1 MSFQALSSEESYP
14 LPSSAR
20 IEWPDF
26 VLGSE
31 SYKTKFSEKGG
42 WACPLCGSSE
52 IKQIRRHLSTY
63 HKDDIQDLDSI
74 QEYLTNIALLKRRET
89 HNKSDAKRA
98 NKPER
103 KEAKKLSDAKLAGK
117 PERKEALKKADA
129 KRAGKPERKE
139 AQSNLMKKKDA
150 KRAGKP
156 ERKEVLKKAK
166 KTYLLTPKGFFAKIQ
181 ENARYREKLGK
192 TKRQAQH
199 RKYAQTKIDKIRGGD
214 AIMRRIKF
222 TKAILRGPE
231 YVCGSCHRSLFKKS
245 VTGVSERLREKIRL
259 ASLEK
264 MKKSKESKRKKGEA
278 QTHENQNFNT
288 GEDGTTTRERT
299 FAKLSETSKHF
310 QEESTTAKAGSS
322 ENSVETS
329 KHFQE
334 EATTAEAR
342 TSAKSTETAKHIQE
356 ENTAPPPKRS
366 KLKRKNNE
374 LSFEADAFK
383 AWIHHEVRSVGGLT
397 YLCATCKSS
406 LTKGNTPC
414 QAVANGLQLNHPD
427 RPVLTELESTLIAH
441 NINFQKVNIF
451 FYNFVSW
458 IYYSMNRWCCF
469 PSPGWLLEKAG

>member
-1 MSFQALSSEESYP
+1 
-14 LPSSAR
+14 
-20 IEWPDF
+20 
-26 VLGSE
+26 
-31 SYKTKFSEKGG
+31 
-42 WACPLCGSSE
+42 
-52 IKQIRRHLSTY
+52 
-63 HKDDIQDLDSI
+63 
-74 QEYLTNIALLKRRET
+74 
-89 HNKSDAKRA
+89 
-98 NKPER
+98 
-103 KEAKKLSDAKLAGK
+103 
-117 PERKEALKKADA
+117 
-129 KRAGKPERKE
+129 
-139 AQSNLMKKKDA
+139 
-150 KRAGKP
+150 
-156 ERKEVLKKAK
+156 
-166 KTYLLTPKGFFAKIQ
+166 
-181 ENARYREKLGK
+181 
-192 TKRQAQH
+192 
-199 RKYAQTKIDKIRGGD
+199 
-214 AIMRRIKF
+214 MRRIKF

-231 YVCGSCHRSLFKKS
+231 YVCSSCHRSLFKKS
-245 VTGVSERLREKIRL
+245 VTGVSEKLREKIRI

-264 MKKSKESKRKKGEA
+264 VKKANEPKRKKGEA

-288 GEDGTTTRERT
+288 GEDGTTTSERT

-310 QEESTTAKAGSS
+310 QGESPTAKARSS
-322 ENSVETS
+322 EKSVETS

-334 EATTAEAR
+334 GATTAEAR

-469 PSPGWLLEKAG
+469 PSPGWLLEKAE

>member
-1 MSFQALSSEESYP
+1 MSFQASPSEESFP
-14 LPSSAR
+14 VSSSGTLQ
-20 IEWPDF
+20 WPD
-26 VLGSE
+26 LELQGE
-31 SYKTKFSEKGG
+31 SFKTEFTDKGE
-42 WACPLCGSSE
+42 WKCPLCDSE
-52 IKQIRRHLSTY
+52 VKQIKNHLKK
-63 HKDDIQDLDSI
+63 HQDHIEDWEMI
-74 QEYLTNIALLKRRET
+74 ENYCKEIAVVKRRET
-89 HNKSDAKRA
+89 KRKFDAKYSS
-98 NKPER
+98 NPER
-103 KEAKKLSDAKLAGK
+103 KEAQKNLMKKK
-117 PERKEALKKADA
+117 DA

-139 AQSNLMKKKDA
+139 VLKKADT

-166 KTYLLTPKGFFAKIQ
+166 KTYLLTPKGFLAKIQ
-181 ENARYREKLGK
+181 ENARYRERLGK

-199 RKYAQTKIDKIRGGD
+199 RKYAQTKMDKIRGGD

-288 GEDGTTTRERT
+288 GEDGTTTREGT

-342 TSAKSTETAKHIQE
+342 TSAKSTETAKHNQE

-374 LSFEADAFK
+374 FSFEADAFK
-383 AWIHHEVRSVGGLT
+383 AWIHHEVKSVGGLT

-441 NINFQKVNIF
+441 NINFQKVNLF
-451 FYNFVSW
+451 FYNLDSW
-458 IYYSMNRWCCF
+458 IYYSINRWCCF
-469 PSPGWLLEKAG
+469 PSPGWLLEKAE

>member
-1 MSFQALSSEESYP
+1 MDDNFWSTLC
-14 LPSSAR
+14 AR
-20 IEWPDF
+20 D
-26 VLGSE
+26 
-31 SYKTKFSEKGG
+31 
-42 WACPLCGSSE
+42 
-52 IKQIRRHLSTY
+52 
-63 HKDDIQDLDSI
+63 
-74 QEYLTNIALLKRRET
+74 
-89 HNKSDAKRA
+89 
-98 NKPER
+98 R
-103 KEAKKLSDAKLAGK
+103 K
-117 PERKEALKKADA
+117 
-129 KRAGKPERKE
+129 
-139 AQSNLMKKKDA
+139 
-150 KRAGKP
+150 
-156 ERKEVLKKAK
+156 
-166 KTYLLTPKGFFAKIQ
+166 
-181 ENARYREKLGK
+181 KLGK

-199 RKYAQTKIDKIRGGD
+199 RKYAQTKMDKIRGGD

-264 MKKSKESKRKKGEA
+264 MKKSNESKRKKGEA

-441 NINFQKVNIF
+441 NINFQKVNLF
-451 FYNFVSW
+451 F
-458 IYYSMNRWCCF
+458 
-469 PSPGWLLEKAG
+469 L

>member
-166 KTYLLTPKGFFAKIQ
+166 KTYLLTPKGFFAKVQ
-181 ENARYREKLGK
+181 ENQRYRQKLGE

-199 RKYAQTKIDKIRGGD
+199 RKYAQTKMDKIRGGD

-231 YVCGSCHRSLFKKS
+231 YVCSSCHRSLFKKS
-245 VTGVSERLREKIRL
+245 VTGVSEKLREKIRI

-264 MKKSKESKRKKGEA
+264 VKKANEPKRKKGEA

-288 GEDGTTTRERT
+288 GEDGTTTSERT

-310 QEESTTAKAGSS
+310 QGESPTAKARSS
-322 ENSVETS
+322 EKSVETS

-334 EATTAEAR
+334 GATTAEAR

-383 AWIHHEVRSVGGLT
+383 AWIHHEVKSVGGLT

>member
-1 MSFQALSSEESYP
+1 
-14 LPSSAR
+14 
-20 IEWPDF
+20 
-26 VLGSE
+26 
-31 SYKTKFSEKGG
+31 
-42 WACPLCGSSE
+42 
-52 IKQIRRHLSTY
+52 
-63 HKDDIQDLDSI
+63 
-74 QEYLTNIALLKRRET
+74 
-89 HNKSDAKRA
+89 
-98 NKPER
+98 
-103 KEAKKLSDAKLAGK
+103 
-117 PERKEALKKADA
+117 
-129 KRAGKPERKE
+129 
-139 AQSNLMKKKDA
+139 
-150 KRAGKP
+150 
-156 ERKEVLKKAK
+156 
-166 KTYLLTPKGFFAKIQ
+166 
-181 ENARYREKLGK
+181 
-192 TKRQAQH
+192 
-199 RKYAQTKIDKIRGGD
+199 
-214 AIMRRIKF
+214 
-222 TKAILRGPE
+222 
-231 YVCGSCHRSLFKKS
+231 

-278 QTHENQNFNT
+278 QTHENQHFNT

-366 KLKRKNNE
+366 KLKRKKNE
-374 LSFEADAFK
+374 FSFEADAFK
-383 AWIHHEVRSVGGLT
+383 AWIHHEVKSVGGLA

-441 NINFQKVNIF
+441 NINFQKVNLF
-451 FYNFVSW
+451 F
-458 IYYSMNRWCCF
+458 
-469 PSPGWLLEKAG
+469 L

>member
-1 MSFQALSSEESYP
+1 M
-14 LPSSAR
+14 
-20 IEWPDF
+20 
-26 VLGSE
+26 
-31 SYKTKFSEKGG
+31 
-42 WACPLCGSSE
+42 
-52 IKQIRRHLSTY
+52 KQIRKHLLTN
-63 HKDDIQDLDSI
+63 HQDEVPVQDWESI
-74 QEYLTNIALLKRRET
+74 EEYLKTITLLKRKET
-89 HNKSDAKRA
+89 NRKTDAKRDS
-98 NKPER
+98 NPER
-103 KEAKKLSDAKLAGK
+103 KEAK
-117 PERKEALKKADA
+117 R
-129 KRAGKPERKE
+129 
-139 AQSNLMKKKDA
+139 QTMKKVDA

-156 ERKEVLKKAK
+156 ERKEVLKKADAKRAGKPERREVQKKAK
-166 KTYLLTPKGFFAKIQ
+166 KTYLLTPKGFLAKMQ
-181 ENARYREKLGK
+181 ENQRYREKLGR
-192 TKRQAQH
+192 TKRKAQH
-199 RKYAQTKIDKIRGGD
+199 RKYAQTKMDKIRGGD

-245 VTGVSERLREKIRL
+245 VTAVSEKLREKVRL

-288 GEDGTTTRERT
+288 GEDGTTTREGT

-342 TSAKSTETAKHIQE
+342 TSAKSTETAKHNQE

-374 LSFEADAFK
+374 FSFEADAFK
-383 AWIHHEVRSVGGLT
+383 AWIHHEVKSVGGLT

>member
-63 HKDDIQDLDSI
+63 HQDDIQDLDSI

-117 PERKEALKKADA
+117 PERKEA
-129 KRAGKPERKE
+129 
-139 AQSNLMKKKDA
+139 Q
-150 KRAGKP
+150 
-156 ERKEVLKKAK
+156 KKAK
-166 KTYLLTPKGFFAKIQ
+166 KTYLLTPKGFFAKVQ
-181 ENARYREKLGK
+181 ENQRYRQKLGE

-199 RKYAQTKIDKIRGGD
+199 RKYAQTKMDKIRGGD

-231 YVCGSCHRSLFKKS
+231 YVCSSCHRSLFKKS
-245 VTGVSERLREKIRL
+245 VTGVSEKLREKIRI

-264 MKKSKESKRKKGEA
+264 VKKANEPKRKKGEA

-288 GEDGTTTRERT
+288 GEDGTTTSERT

-310 QEESTTAKAGSS
+310 QGESPTAKARSS
-322 ENSVETS
+322 EKSVETS

-334 EATTAEAR
+334 GATTAEAR

>member
-1 MSFQALSSEESYP
+1 M
-14 LPSSAR
+14 
-20 IEWPDF
+20 
-26 VLGSE
+26 
-31 SYKTKFSEKGG
+31 
-42 WACPLCGSSE
+42 
-52 IKQIRRHLSTY
+52 
-63 HKDDIQDLDSI
+63 
-74 QEYLTNIALLKRRET
+74 LKRRET
-89 HNKSDAKRA
+89 QRKFDAKYSSNPERKEAKRQTMKKVDAKRA
-98 NKPER
+98 GKPER

-129 KRAGKPERKE
+129 KRAGKPER
-139 AQSNLMKKKDA
+139 
-150 KRAGKP
+150 R
-156 ERKEVLKKAK
+156 EVQKKAK
-166 KTYLLTPKGFFAKIQ
+166 KTYLLTPKGFLAKMQ
-181 ENARYREKLGK
+181 ENQRYRMKLGK

-199 RKYAQTKIDKIRGGD
+199 RKYAQTKMDKIRGGD

-231 YVCGSCHRSLFKKS
+231 YVCSSCHRSLFKKS
-245 VTGVSERLREKIRL
+245 VTAVSEKIRDKIRL

-264 MKKSKESKRKKGEA
+264 MKKSKESKRKKGEV
-278 QTHENQNFNT
+278 QTRENQNFNT
-288 GEDGTTTRERT
+288 GEDGTTTREGT

-342 TSAKSTETAKHIQE
+342 TSAKSTETAKHNQE

-374 LSFEADAFK
+374 FSFEADAFK
-383 AWIHHEVRSVGGLT
+383 AWIHHEVKSVGGLT

-427 RPVLTELESTLIAH
+427 RPVLTELESTLIAL
-441 NINFQKVNIF
+441 NINFQKVNHF
-451 FYNFVSW
+451 FYKFVSW
-458 IYYSMNRWCCF
+458 IYYSINRWCCS
-469 PSPGWLLEKAG
+469 PSPGWLLEKAE

>member
-63 HKDDIQDLDSI
+63 HQDDIQDLDSI

-117 PERKEALKKADA
+117 PERKEV
-129 KRAGKPERKE
+129 
-139 AQSNLMKKKDA
+139 Q
-150 KRAGKP
+150 
-156 ERKEVLKKAK
+156 KKAK
-166 KTYLLTPKGFFAKIQ
+166 KTYLLTPKGLIAKIQ

-199 RKYAQTKIDKIRGGD
+199 RKYAQTKMDKIRGGD

-231 YVCGSCHRSLFKKS
+231 YVCSSCHRSLFKKS

-264 MKKSKESKRKKGEA
+264 MKKANESKRKKGEA

-342 TSAKSTETAKHIQE
+342 TSAKSTETAKHNQE

-374 LSFEADAFK
+374 FSFEADAFK
-383 AWIHHEVRSVGGLT
+383 AWIHHEVKSVGGLT

-441 NINFQKVNIF
+441 NINFQKVNLF
-451 FYNFVSW
+451 F
-458 IYYSMNRWCCF
+458 
-469 PSPGWLLEKAG
+469 L